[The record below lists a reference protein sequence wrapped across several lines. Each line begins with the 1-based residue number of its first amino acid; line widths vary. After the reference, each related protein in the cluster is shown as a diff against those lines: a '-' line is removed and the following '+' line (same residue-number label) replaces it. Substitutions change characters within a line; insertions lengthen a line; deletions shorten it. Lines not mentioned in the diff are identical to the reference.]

1 MKKLNCNFWG
11 VCFVLIIVS
20 VLACAG
26 GSRGGLPRVENPTE
40 SELRQDWNDYMVFF
54 RKNIAFIYKLKDKK
68 KIILDDRWV
77 EITSEDMMAKS
88 KILDMTWVRK
98 IIGPNGQVFG
108 YLVQRAADNANVR
121 IVDANTVQLFYHYVR
136 TSGGR

>member
-1 MKKLNCNFWG
+1 MKKLNCSFWG
-11 VCFVLIIVS
+11 VFFVIIIVG
-20 VLACAG
+20 VLACAD

-54 RKNIAFIYKLKDKK
+54 RKNIAFIYKLKDNK

-77 EITSEDMMAKS
+77 EIISEDMMAKS
-88 KILDMTWVRK
+88 KILDLTWVRK

-136 TSGGR
+136 TSGGP